1 MAKRNQMSYDDGY
14 PMDAAPVKKKKKK
27 GGLLGR
33 IIRRFFLLVFTVVIL
48 AVTALCLVMNLVFNG
63 PSPAAR
69 QVLTMSLTEASATKW
84 VPGLF
89 MDDETVAE
97 IRKNVEFEL
106 PEEVSD
112 TSSVVINKDHALSG
126 AGSEF
131 ANCPDGI
138 YIEEISGATY
148 NAHVM
153 IIQDPSRVY
162 MATSTDGKFSE
173 SIPGT
178 RITDEIVTEGAIAA
192 INAGAFNDDGT
203 AGTQVGSVPAGLTI
217 HGGQVVSDQYKG
229 LVPEQGFCGFNNEN
243 KLVVA
248 ETMTAEQAMEQNI
261 RDGCEF
267 GPVLIVNG
275 VPNQKVYSGNSGYN
289 PRTVVG
295 QRADGV
301 VIFVCADG
309 RQAGSLGATYKDMI
323 DILVSYGAVNA
334 CNMDGGSSSVM
345 LYNDVDGRYADRDY
359 HDIDSS
365 ETVKMVN
372 NYSVL
377 QSKPR
382 RMPNFWMVRPASEG

>member
-1 MAKRNQMSYDDGY
+1 MS
-14 PMDAAPVKKKKKK
+14 KKKQKKQ
-27 GGLLGR
+27 GSGLLGR
-33 IIRRFFLLVFTVVIL
+33 IVRRFFLMLFTIILLLVAGL
-48 AVTALCLVMNLVFNG
+48 ALVMNLVFNG

-69 QVLTMSLTEASATKW
+69 DVLTMSLLEPSATKW
-84 VPGLF
+84 IPGLF
-89 MDDETVAE
+89 MDEEIVESIRNAGKDNEIQEEQNLDDIIIMDAGTMAASDEWA
-97 IRKNVEFEL
+97 
-106 PEEVSD
+106 
-112 TSSVVINKDHALSG
+112 AY
-126 AGSEF
+126 
-131 ANCPDGI
+131 PDGI
-138 YIEEISGATY
+138 RIESYSGKTF
-148 NAHVM
+148 NAHIM
-153 IIQDPSRVY
+153 LIQDPSRVY
-162 MATSTDGKFSE
+162 LGLSSYDGFSTSKPGKRLNVAIE
-173 SIPGT
+173 
-178 RITDEIVTEGAIAA
+178 DEGASAA
-192 INAGAFNDDGT
+192 VNAGAFNDDGT
-203 AGTQVGSVPAGLTI
+203 ANASVGSIPAGLTI

-229 LVPEQGFCGFNNEN
+229 LVPEKGFCGFNTDN

-345 LYNDVDGRYADRDY
+345 LYRDY
-359 HDIDSS
+359 QTGQVQMINS
-365 ETVKMVN
+365 
-372 NYSVL
+372 YSVL
-377 QSKPR
+377 QSEPR
-382 RMPNFWMVRPASEG
+382 RMPNFWMVKPLQ